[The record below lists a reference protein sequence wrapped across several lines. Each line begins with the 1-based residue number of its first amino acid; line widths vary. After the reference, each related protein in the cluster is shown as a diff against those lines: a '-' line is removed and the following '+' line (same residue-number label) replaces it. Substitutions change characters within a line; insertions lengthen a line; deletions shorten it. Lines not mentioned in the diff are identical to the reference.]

1 MPRRPTAATLVATA
15 LAIGLAACAG
25 CSRSPTSAPDVWPSG
40 TRGDGVADDGPAIQA
55 AINAAGGN
63 VHLPRGVYRITAPL
77 VVDLER
83 VGPTSI
89 SGHGTARIVMAGAG
103 PAIRLVGTHRD
114 SAAPRAVADTVWLR
128 QRMPC
133 IDGLEIVGDHPEASG
148 IQADGTMQM
157 TLSRL
162 LIRRCAHGVHFVGSN
177 RNVVIADSH
186 IYDNRG
192 VGIHLDAVNLHQ
204 MNVVG
209 CHVSF
214 NRGGG
219 IVCRGGEVRNLQVSG
234 CAIETNHDPA
244 GSPTANVLVDSTDGA
259 NAEVAITGCT
269 IQHTRSAPGSAN
281 IRIVGPSQPV
291 ADTPERRDGHVTIS
305 GNVLS
310 DTQVNVHLVHVRGA
324 TLTGNTMW
332 SGVEANFLAE
342 HSTAVIIGPNNLD
355 RNPRYSREEAEAT
368 DAVILRDC
376 TDCTLSGLQLR
387 GGHRAEAGIMLER
400 CNRINVTG
408 ATILDCDTAAILLRD
423 STRVQVSGC
432 LVRDDRPDAAS
443 LSVRVVGGGENRI
456 VGNLLGGPHDIDPGT
471 AVVEG
476 NSPAR

>member
-1 MPRRPTAATLVATA
+1 MPRRPTATTLVAA
-15 LAIGLAACAG
+15 AVAIGLAACAG
-25 CSRSPTSAPDVWPSG
+25 CFQSPTSAPDVWPSG
-40 TRGDGVADDGPAIQA
+40 ARGDGVADDGPAIQA
-55 AINAAGGN
+55 AIDAAGGN

-77 VVDLER
+77 VIDLER
-83 VGPTSI
+83 AGPTSI

-103 PAIRLVGTHRD
+103 PAIRLVGSHRG
-114 SAAPRAVADTVWLR
+114 SAAPRAVAEAVWLR
-128 QRMPC
+128 ERMPC

-162 LIRRCAHGVHFVGSN
+162 LVRRCLHGIHFVGSS
-177 RNVVIADSH
+177 RNVVISDSH

-192 VGIHLDAVNLHQ
+192 VGIHLDGVNLHQ

-219 IVCRGGEVRNLQVSG
+219 VVCRGGEVRNLQVSG

-244 GSPTANVLVDSTDGA
+244 GPSTANVLVDSTDGA

-281 IRIVGPSQPV
+281 IRIAGPSRPV
-291 ADTPERRDGHVTIS
+291 ADVAELRDGHVTIS

-332 SGVEANFLAE
+332 SGVEANLLAE
-342 HSTAVIIGPNNLD
+342 HSTAVIVGPNNLD
-355 RNPRYSREEAEAT
+355 RNPRYAREEAEAT

-376 TDCTLSGLQLR
+376 TDCTLSGLHLR
-387 GGHRAEAGIMLER
+387 GGGRTEAGIRLER
-400 CNRINVTG
+400 CDRINLTG
-408 ATILDCDTAAILLRD
+408 GTILDCDGAAILLRD
-423 STRVQVSGC
+423 VTRSQVSGC
-432 LVRDDRPDAAS
+432 VVRDDRPNAAS
-443 LSVRVVGGGENRI
+443 LSVRVTGGGENAI
-456 VGNLLGGPHDIDPGT
+456 IGNVLGRPHDIDPGT
-471 AVVEG
+471 AVVERNTPG
-476 NSPAR
+476 R

>member
-1 MPRRPTAATLVATA
+1 M
-15 LAIGLAACAG
+15 
-25 CSRSPTSAPDVWPSG
+25 
-40 TRGDGVADDGPAIQA
+40 ADDGPAIQA
-55 AINAAGGN
+55 ALDSAGGH
-63 VHLPRGVYRITAPL
+63 VRLPRGVYRITAPL
-77 VVDLER
+77 VIDLER
-83 VGPTSI
+83 AGPTSI

-103 PAIRLVGTHRD
+103 PAIRLVGSHRG
-114 SAAPRAVADTVWLR
+114 SAAPRAVAEDVWLR
-128 QRMPC
+128 ERMPC

-162 LIRRCAHGVHFVGSN
+162 LVRRCLHGIHFVGSS
-177 RNVVIADSH
+177 RNVVISDSH

-192 VGIHLDAVNLHQ
+192 VGIHLDGVNLHQ
-204 MNVVG
+204 INVVG

-234 CAIETNHDPA
+234 CAIETNHDAEGP
-244 GSPTANVLVDSTDGA
+244 PTANVLVDSTGGA

-269 IQHTRSAPGSAN
+269 IQHTRSAAGSAN
-281 IRIVGPSQPV
+281 IRIVGPGTPA
-291 ADTPERRDGHVTIS
+291 ADTTERRDGHVAIC

-310 DTQVNVHLVHVRGA
+310 DTQVNVHLDHVRGA

-332 SGVEANFLAE
+332 SGVEANILAE

-355 RNPRYSREEAEAT
+355 RNPRYAREEAEAT

-387 GGHRAEAGIMLER
+387 GGRRAEAGIVLER
-400 CNRINVTG
+400 CDRISLTG
-408 ATILDCDTAAILLRD
+408 GTILDCDGTAILLRD
-423 STRVQVSGC
+423 VTRSQVSGC

-443 LSVRVVGGGENRI
+443 LSVRVEGGGENTI
-456 VGNLLGGPHDIDPGT
+456 VGNVLGQPHQVAAGT
-471 AVVEG
+471 AVVER
-476 NSPAR
+476 NTAAR